1 MASSFITSCSTF
13 SSFSFINFHFRY
25 FLSNNFFSEK
35 NYTSFFSYASIMINL
50 CRAEILISLC
60 FLAHGLS
67 CPGYAKESE
76 YQSTCHMNVVAAVVG
91 TATGGFGLGVV
102 YK

>member
-1 MASSFITSCSTF
+1 
-13 SSFSFINFHFRY
+13 
-25 FLSNNFFSEK
+25 
-35 NYTSFFSYASIMINL
+35 MINL

-60 FLAHGLS
+60 FFAHGFT
-67 CPGYAKESE
+67 CPGYDNESE

-102 YK
+102 HKYFSYFTTSLIVVVVLFY